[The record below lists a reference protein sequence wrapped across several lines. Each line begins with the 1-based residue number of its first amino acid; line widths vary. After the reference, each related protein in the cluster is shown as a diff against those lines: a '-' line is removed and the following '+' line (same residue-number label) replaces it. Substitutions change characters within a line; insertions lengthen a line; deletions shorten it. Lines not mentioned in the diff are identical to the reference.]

1 VRDDSQLLGV
11 RPAGSRLV
19 AKYLLPAE
27 RVVWA
32 QRRHWVAL
40 GVPLAVVSGGLL
52 VALVLDVA
60 LPPSAALLRD
70 LVWLAWSAAVW
81 YLAWHVV
88 AWWVDR
94 FVVTD
99 KRVLLVHGL
108 LRRDVDMMPLVKVT
122 DMRYERSVPGRLLGY
137 GVFVMESAGKGQA
150 LSRVSHIREPD
161 WLYREICTLLFTSDQ
176 TPRVP
181 VAIAG
186 IKAAGA
192 SGSAGWA
199 GYGPSD
205 PDPEGPTA

>member
-1 VRDDSQLLGV
+1 VDTRVLGA

-40 GVPLAVVSGGLL
+40 AVPLAVVGAGLL
-52 VALVLDVA
+52 VVLLLDVA
-60 LPPSAALLRD
+60 LPLSAAMPRD

-81 YLAWHVV
+81 YLAWNVLT
-88 AWWVDR
+88 WWVDR

-176 TPRVP
+176 ASRVP
-181 VAIAG
+181 AASATT
-186 IKAAGA
+186 KAPPG
-192 SGSAGWA
+192 SGSTGWP
-199 GYGPSD
+199 GYGPAD